1 MSDGCQ
7 DPLQQGPFEVVQA
20 HRHPCQNVNSF
31 RSVGDPIQAVE
42 VLFGPEGCETSV
54 SQLLTGFGVMEAQ
67 NEFPE
72 EVGVSQGYSIV
83 LPNGRPPARSCNF
96 WYWIRKITRPSSV
109 HQGQPQYRGCNI
121 VLQIGV
127 KTNRSLSLFD
137 CRTGLAPVGPPE

>member
-1 MSDGCQ
+1 MSDGYQ
-7 DPLQQGPFEVVQA
+7 DPLQQVPFEDVQA

-31 RSVGDPIQAVE
+31 HSVGDPIQPEE
-42 VLFGPEGCETSV
+42 VFFGPEGCETSV

-67 NEFPE
+67 NGFPE

-96 WYWIRKITRPSSV
+96 WNRIRKITRPSSV
-109 HQGQPQYRGCNI
+109 HQGQSQYRRCNI

-127 KTNRSLSLFD
+127 KPNRSSSLFD